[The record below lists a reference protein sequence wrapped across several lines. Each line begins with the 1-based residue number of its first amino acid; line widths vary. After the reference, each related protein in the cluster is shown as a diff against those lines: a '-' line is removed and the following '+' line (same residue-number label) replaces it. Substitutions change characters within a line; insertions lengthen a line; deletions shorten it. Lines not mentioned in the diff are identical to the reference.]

1 MSAEQSTTAAEVAAQ
16 LARVREGLTEQ
27 AAEPGTASA
36 YDRGQIQGAITGIS
50 LALRL
55 LARVPGV
62 DPNITG
68 ADEHQDD
75 IDGPDAAILPFPRP

>member
-1 MSAEQSTTAAEVAAQ
+1 MSAEQSTTPAEVAAQ

-36 YDRGQIQGAITGIS
+36 YDRGQIQGAITGMN

-62 DPNITG
+62 DPNVTG
-68 ADEHQDD
+68 ANEHHDD
-75 IDGPDAAILPFPRP
+75 TDGDATILPFPRP